1 METAMSSNSD
11 DEFFFED
18 DTIEA
23 LRNDL
28 HMTLG
33 MLDVPLADA
42 FEPLLQV
49 LADAIRARPPN
60 LRQGAIEITRE
71 AMAQLE
77 EEN

>member
-1 METAMSSNSD
+1 MSSND

-18 DTIEA
+18 DTIEE
-23 LRNDL
+23 LCNDL

-33 MLDVPLADA
+33 MLEVPLTVA

-60 LRQGAIEITRE
+60 LRQGAIEIVRE
-71 AMAQLE
+71 ALVQLGE
-77 EEN
+77 EFASEN